1 MPDFLHYFHGLR
13 SLTDPKVVIQ
23 LVLIGYAL
31 AWVWRRIK
39 ATQAERLVKGL
50 MVVALIFGVS
60 AWLGLTIITSILQS
74 LIPVA
79 VLALVITFQPE
90 MRRGLGYLGR
100 MERFRFDWSLRNV
113 EVDKS
118 QKDIE
123 QIISAVDELSRNRTG
138 ALIVVEPPEGERDY
152 LSPGV
157 TVNGDIS
164 STLLLSIFFPNSP
177 LHDGATVIRRHKI
190 VAAGVILPM
199 TGNPKLST
207 KYGTRHRAALGLS
220 EIYDG
225 LCIVV
230 SEETGSISAASRGLL
245 VRYAKASELAEPL
258 SYIYKQPT
266 DIKQWNPWN
275 TFIAFIGRASKSSTS
290 SEQPAASS
298 EQVVVADAIEAEST
312 KEPVREITTNV
323 DDRLLS
329 ITEDARRSDL
339 DKQSSL
345 SA

>member
-1 MPDFLHYFHGLR
+1 MPEFLHYFHGLR

-23 LVLIGYAL
+23 LVLIGYVL

-39 ATQAERLVKGL
+39 HTQAERLVKGL
-50 MVVALIFGVS
+50 LVVALIFGAS

-100 MERFRFDWSLRNV
+100 MERFRFDWTLRNV

-118 QKDIE
+118 QKDID
-123 QIISAVDELSRNRTG
+123 QIIAAVDELSRNRTG

-177 LHDGATVIRRHKI
+177 LHDGAVVIRQHKV

-245 VRYAKASELAEPL
+245 VRYAKANELADPL

-266 DIKQWNPWN
+266 DNKQWNPWN
-275 TFIAFIGRASKSSTS
+275 TFIAFIGRGSK
-290 SEQPAASS
+290 PAAAPGQRVTAN
-298 EQVVVADAIEAEST
+298 EQVVVAESIEQDHALDG
-312 KEPVREITTNV
+312 VRDSASSLV
-323 DDRLLS
+323 S

>member
-1 MPDFLHYFHGLR
+1 MPDFSAYLLRFHWL
-13 SLTDPKVVIQ
+13 SEPKVLIQ
-23 LVLIGYAL
+23 LVLIGYAT

-39 ATQAERLVKGL
+39 GTQAERLVKGL
-50 MVVALIFGVS
+50 AVVAVIFIVS
-60 AWLGLTIITSILQS
+60 ALLGLTLITSILQS

-100 MERFRFDWSLRNV
+100 MERFRFDLSLRNV
-113 EVDKS
+113 EVDKF
-118 QKDIE
+118 KRDIE
-123 QIISAVDELSRNRTG
+123 QIINAVGELSQRKTG
-138 ALIVVEPPEGERDY
+138 ALIVVEPLEGERDY
-152 LSPGV
+152 LSPGT

-164 STLLLSIFFPNSP
+164 SNLLQTIFFPNCP
-177 LHDGATVIRRHKI
+177 MHDGAVVIRRHKI

-199 TGNPKLST
+199 TGNSKLST

-245 VRYAKASELAEPL
+245 VRYAKAEELAEPL

-266 DIKQWNPWN
+266 EIRQLTPWTN
-275 TFIAFIGRASKSSTS
+275 FMALFNRTTKPQPTVSSQS
-290 SEQPAASS
+290 
-298 EQVVVADAIEAEST
+298 AINEIVMAEILERELKT
-312 KEPVREITTNV
+312 TDREP
-323 DDRLLS
+323 
-329 ITEDARRSDL
+329 DL
-339 DKQSSL
+339 IS
-345 SA
+345 